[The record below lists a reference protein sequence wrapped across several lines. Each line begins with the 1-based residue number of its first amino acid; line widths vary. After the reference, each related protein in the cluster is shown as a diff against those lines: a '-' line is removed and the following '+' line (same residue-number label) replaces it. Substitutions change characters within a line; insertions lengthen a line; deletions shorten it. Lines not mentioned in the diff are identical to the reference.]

1 MMPSPCS
8 TPACL
13 SCKLFEG
20 VRASYGEAVINSVRE
35 AAKENMDDALTL
47 LDICL
52 PELQAVL
59 ARQRQDYGLS
69 EDFPAE
75 YPVFQQA
82 KNIDDTPVN
91 NLAME
96 RQSVDY
102 RLEKL
107 QTLPAVNRSVILGRA
122 KELRDGKESNFRS
135 FTQCVQPLPLLLL
148 GHLLFLLR
156 TCSKLLK
163 GV

>member
-1 MMPSPCS
+1 MLESVSAP
-8 TPACL
+8 
-13 SCKLFEG
+13 LFGG
-20 VRASYGEAVINSVRE
+20 VVASYGEAVINSVRE
-35 AAKENMDDALTL
+35 AAKENMDDALTML
-47 LDICL
+47 NICL
-52 PELQAVL
+52 PELQTVL
-59 ARQRQDYGLS
+59 ARQRRGYGLS

-96 RQSVDY
+96 RQCVDY
-102 RLEKL
+102 RLRKL

-135 FTQCVQPLPLLLL
+135 FT
-148 GHLLFLLR
+148 HL
-156 TCSKLLK
+156 
-163 GV
+163 